1 MIVYRPKFCSLETKK
16 GELDR
21 NMENIRKLRKQIVL
35 SLNGISL
42 ITSRCSAKE
51 PALVD
56 RTYLAKIETKSG
68 KVIVFFYYYFI
79 QVS

>member
-21 NMENIRKLRKQIVL
+21 IMENIRKLRKQIVL
-35 SLNGISL
+35 SLNGIGL

-56 RTYLAKIETKSG
+56 RTWLAKIETKSG
-68 KVIVFFYYYFI
+68 KVIVFFY
-79 QVS
+79 